1 MANDGTLKFDTA
13 IDASGFQDG
22 ISSIGSIA
30 ERGLKATMGILTG
43 AATTI
48 GTLGVAAIKVG
59 SDFEGAMSKVEAISG
74 ATGSDLEA
82 LTNKAKEM
90 GASTKFSATESANA
104 FEYMAMAGWKTE
116 DMLNGIEGIMN
127 LAAASGEDLATTSDI
142 VTDALTAFGLSA
154 QDSTHFAD
162 ILAQASS
169 NANTNVGMM
178 GETFKYVAPVA
189 GALGYSAEDTATAIG
204 LMANAGI
211 KGSQAGTSLRSIMSR
226 LAKPTDEVQAAM
238 DALGISLTDDHGKMK
253 GLNEIMADLRTGFS
267 GLSEAE
273 AAQMAAALGGQES
286 MSGLLAIVNASDAD
300 FNKLQSSI
308 YSCDGAAAQMAETMN
323 DNLQGQITILKSGLE
338 GLGISFYENIQTPLK
353 DIAIEAQGMV
363 QQLQDAFN
371 EGGLTGM
378 VTAFGDVL
386 AQIVERVAGAAPELI
401 NAATGLVSSFCDSLK
416 SSTGIGEAAASLIT
430 SLVTAL
436 FSCADDIWTTAIV
449 LAGKM
454 AQGIAD
460 GAPEMVQ
467 SVATCVTDIF
477 ECLSDWAPDFVDAGV
492 QIIGSV
498 AQGLADTLPTILQ
511 HGIDIVLELGR
522 GIAESLPTLIP
533 IAVDCILNLF
543 DTFVNNLDS
552 IVDVGIEIIMAIAE
566 GLIQALP
573 ILIQK
578 APDIIVNFWK
588 ALDKNLVKILKAGV
602 DLILKL
608 VEGII
613 SAIPELIK
621 NLPKI
626 LEAIVLTIQHFNF
639 LQAGKS
645 IITSIGEGIKSAGGS
660 LIKAVTSI
668 NWASVA
674 SSIATMASNAL
685 NVVKT
690 YLAEAIVSLVTASGE
705 FFSELPGKVWDAII
719 SAVTKIAE
727 WGIQMREAVSN
738 AASNCI
744 DSVVTW
750 FSGLP
755 EKIGTWLTG
764 VVNKIITWGS
774 EMLTAAGQ
782 AASDVISG
790 VADFFA
796 GLPNKIAYWLGYAI
810 GTVIK
815 WGVELYTWV
824 TTEIPNIIQS
834 VVDFF
839 AELPGKIWT
848 WLVETVNKA
857 VQWGINLKNT
867 AETWVTNTINSVVN
881 FFSTLPG
888 KVWTWLVETVNRVFQ
903 WGINLKNTAETW
915 VTNTIN
921 SVVNF
926 FSQMPGRIW
935 TWLVDTVNKVTQWG
949 ANLLSTAS
957 TAASNTVNKVVEW
970 FSQLPGK
977 IWTWLQN
984 TITKVIQFGADM
996 ASKAS
1001 SAAQGFV
1008 TNIVNGLSRLPG
1020 QMVTIGSNI
1029 VNGIWNGI
1037 SSGWSWLVDKVKS
1050 LANSLFEGAKEALG
1064 INSPSR
1070 VFARE
1075 VGRWIPPGIGVG
1087 IDEAMPDL
1095 ESQMGDDMDRIAQR
1109 MQAAVEVETGKI
1121 TVKTKTKAQ
1130 HTADTEYPSDGG
1142 DTYYDQHIEQENNY
1156 HVPVATPSE
1165 TSKAQREAAR
1175 KLLGGVK

>member
-273 AAQMAAALGGQES
+273 AAQMAAALGGQEA

-1008 TNIVNGLSRLPG
+1008 TNIVNGLSGLPG

-1095 ESQMGDDMDRIAQR
+1095 ESQMGDDMDRIAQK

>member
-273 AAQMAAALGGQES
+273 AAQMAAALGGQEA

-645 IITSIGEGIKSAGGS
+645 LITSIGEGIKSAGGS

-1008 TNIVNGLSRLPG
+1008 TNIVNGLSGLPG

-1095 ESQMGDDMDRIAQR
+1095 ESQMGDDMDRIAQK

>member
-273 AAQMAAALGGQES
+273 AAQMAAALGGQEA

-815 WGVELYTWV
+815 WGVDLYTWV

-857 VQWGINLKNT
+857 IQWGINLKNT

-888 KVWTWLVETVNRVFQ
+888 KVWTWLVETVNRVVQ

-1008 TNIVNGLSRLPG
+1008 TNIVNGLSGLPG

-1095 ESQMGDDMDRIAQR
+1095 ESQMGDDMDRIAQK

>member
-273 AAQMAAALGGQES
+273 AAQMAAALGGQEA

-522 GIAESLPTLIP
+522 GIAESLHTLIP

-815 WGVELYTWV
+815 WGVDLYTWV

-857 VQWGINLKNT
+857 IQWGINLKNT

-888 KVWTWLVETVNRVFQ
+888 KVWTWLVETVNRVVQ

-1008 TNIVNGLSRLPG
+1008 TNIVNGLSGLPG

-1095 ESQMGDDMDRIAQR
+1095 ESQMGDDMDRIAQK

>member
-273 AAQMAAALGGQES
+273 AAQMAAALGGQEA

-949 ANLLSTAS
+949 SNLLSTAS

-1008 TNIVNGLSRLPG
+1008 TNIVNGLSGLPG

-1095 ESQMGDDMDRIAQR
+1095 ESQMGDDMDRIAQK

>member
-273 AAQMAAALGGQES
+273 AAQMAAALGGQEA

-1008 TNIVNGLSRLPG
+1008 TNIVNGLSGLPG

-1037 SSGWSWLVDKVKS
+1037 SSGWSWLVDKVKN

-1095 ESQMGDDMDRIAQR
+1095 ESQMGDDMDRIAQK

>member
-154 QDSTHFAD
+154 QDSIHFAD

-253 GLNEIMADLRTGFS
+253 SLNEIMTDLRTGFS

-273 AAQMAAALGGQES
+273 SAQKAAALGGQEA

-386 AQIVERVAGAAPELI
+386 AQIVGRVAGAAPELI

-467 SVATCVTDIF
+467 SVVTCVTDIF

-608 VEGII
+608 AEGII

-674 SSIATMASNAL
+674 MNIATMASNAL

-705 FFSELPGKVWDAII
+705 FFSELPGKVWDSII

-727 WGIQMREAVSN
+727 WEIQMREAVSN

-790 VADFFA
+790 V
-796 GLPNKIAYWLGYAI
+796 
-810 GTVIK
+810 
-815 WGVELYTWV
+815 
-824 TTEIPNIIQS
+824 
-834 VVDFF
+834 VDFF
-839 AELPGKIWT
+839 AEL
-848 WLVETVNKA
+848 
-857 VQWGINLKNT
+857 
-867 AETWVTNTINSVVN
+867 
-881 FFSTLPG
+881 
-888 KVWTWLVETVNRVFQ
+888 
-903 WGINLKNTAETW
+903 
-915 VTNTIN
+915 
-921 SVVNF
+921 
-926 FSQMPGRIW
+926 PGRIW

-1008 TNIVNGLSRLPG
+1008 TNIVNGLSGLPG

-1050 LANSLFEGAKEALG
+1050 LANSLFEGAKDALG

-1095 ESQMGDDMDRIAQR
+1095 ESQMGDDMDRIAQK

>member
-273 AAQMAAALGGQES
+273 AAQMAAALGGQEA

-1008 TNIVNGLSRLPG
+1008 TNIVNGLSGLPG

-1095 ESQMGDDMDRIAQR
+1095 ESQMGDDMDRIAQK
-1109 MQAAVEVETGKI
+1109 MQAAGEVETGKI
-1121 TVKTKTKAQ
+1121 TGKTKTKAQ

>member
-273 AAQMAAALGGQES
+273 AAQMAAALGGQEA

-881 FFSTLPG
+881 FFS
-888 KVWTWLVETVNRVFQ
+888 
-903 WGINLKNTAETW
+903 
-915 VTNTIN
+915 
-921 SVVNF
+921 
-926 FSQMPGRIW
+926 QMPGRIW

-1008 TNIVNGLSRLPG
+1008 TNIVNGLSGLPG

-1095 ESQMGDDMDRIAQR
+1095 ESQMGDDMDRIAQK